1 MIDSQVVAF
10 TFVVA
15 ALTFT
20 PGADTMREG
29 AGQPCNRRAR
39 PYIMLDDQ
47 GPEKPFLGHARRTGV
62 VKGPL
67 ARCLTTTVRQ
77 VQWGL
82 CSTTASQ
89 KSQAEGCAQRLPV
102 GKVADTPCSAT

>member
-47 GPEKPFLGHARRTGV
+47 GPEKPPDA
-62 VKGPL
+62 
-67 ARCLTTTVRQ
+67 
-77 VQWGL
+77 
-82 CSTTASQ
+82 
-89 KSQAEGCAQRLPV
+89 
-102 GKVADTPCSAT
+102 PCSMTGSRQRGSGGVFDDHRPSSIMGGWAR